1 MKLTL
6 KCVVSITTFNIT
18 YNTLRNQFKK
28 NDILLSKVQ
37 ICEWCEEQ
45 CTRLVTLVGNEIE
58 EAKGQRVAALASALG
73 ALGARHPAHA
83 RTALPS
89 VLRRLAAATPRKQND
104 KIKSEGSEDVEMMDV
119 SL

>member
-1 MKLTL
+1 M
-6 KCVVSITTFNIT
+6 SF
-18 YNTLRNQFKK
+18 YE
-28 NDILLSKVQ
+28 KVQ

-89 VLRRLAAATPRKQND
+89 VLRRLAAATPQKPQS
-104 KIKSEGSEDVEMMDV
+104 KSEDVEMMDV
-119 SL
+119 SMYVLI